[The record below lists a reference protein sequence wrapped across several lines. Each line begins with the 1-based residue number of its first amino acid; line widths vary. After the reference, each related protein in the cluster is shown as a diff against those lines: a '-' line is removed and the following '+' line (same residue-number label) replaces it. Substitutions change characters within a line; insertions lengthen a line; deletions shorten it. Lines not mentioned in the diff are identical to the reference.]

1 MDAFE
6 YIFWGLIIY
15 CLSSFL
21 IGAIMGVVL
30 VIGLIISPEKTLL
43 CIEKFLLLTES
54 LNERYTERYNPLEL
68 KSEPSSVE
76 VVE

>member
-21 IGAIMGVVL
+21 IGAIIGVFL
-30 VIGLIISPEKTLL
+30 VIGFIISPEKTLL
-43 CIEKFLLLTES
+43 CIEKFHLWTES
-54 LNERYTERYNPLEL
+54 LNQRYNPLEL

-76 VVE
+76 VLE

>member
-6 YIFWGLIIY
+6 YIIWGLIIY

-30 VIGLIISPEKTLL
+30 VIGLIISPGKTLV

-54 LNERYTERYNPLEL
+54 LNERYNERYNPLEL
-68 KSEPSSVE
+68 KSESSSVE

>member
-21 IGAIMGVVL
+21 IGAIIGVFL
-30 VIGLIISPEKTLL
+30 VIGLIISPEKTLF

-54 LNERYTERYNPLEL
+54 LNQRYNPLEL

-76 VVE
+76 VLE

>member
-21 IGAIMGVVL
+21 IGAIIGVFL
-30 VIGLIISPEKTLL
+30 VIGLIISPENTLL
-43 CIEKFLLLTES
+43 CTEKFLLLTES
-54 LNERYTERYNPLEL
+54 LIERYNPLEL

-76 VVE
+76 VLE